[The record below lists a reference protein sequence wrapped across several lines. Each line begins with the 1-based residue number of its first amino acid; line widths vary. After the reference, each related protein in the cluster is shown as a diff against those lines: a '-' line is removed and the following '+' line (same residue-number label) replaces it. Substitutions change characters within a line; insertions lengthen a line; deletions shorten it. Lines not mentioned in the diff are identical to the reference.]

1 MENRRCLEIPTKIKT
16 PRGSIFQTKSKNGVK
31 AHLKWDPSF
40 SKKRD
45 DSFSRKQKY
54 VDSEVLRRCS
64 PRVPLQTGMLEKSG
78 KLGTE
83 IGSGEVNYIAPYAA
97 DQYYNT
103 SETRPYDSNRGANWF
118 ERMKVDE
125 KESILKGAEKI

>member
-1 MENRRCLEIPTKIKT
+1 M
-16 PRGSIFQTKSKNGVK
+16 
-31 AHLKWDPSF
+31 
-40 SKKRD
+40 
-45 DSFSRKQKY
+45 
-54 VDSEVLRRCS
+54 
-64 PRVPLQTGMLEKSG
+64 PLQTGMLEKSG